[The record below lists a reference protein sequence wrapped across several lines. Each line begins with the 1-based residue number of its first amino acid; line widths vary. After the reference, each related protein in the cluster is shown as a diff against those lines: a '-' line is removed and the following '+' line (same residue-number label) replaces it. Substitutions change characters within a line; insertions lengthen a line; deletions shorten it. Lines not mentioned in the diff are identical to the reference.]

1 MDLATLRDE
10 INKVPFE
17 AFSLRM
23 SDGSTVPVPHQEF
36 IAIAPPRNVFV
47 GREEGGYEVLDL
59 LHIVAIDRT
68 PSAAR
73 RRRSKGGDG
82 R

>member
-1 MDLATLRDE
+1 MELSALRDE
-10 INKVPFE
+10 IRKTPFQP
-17 AFSLRM
+17 FSLRM
-23 SDGSTVPVPHQEF
+23 SDGSSVPVFHQEF

-47 GREEGGYEVLDL
+47 GRTDGGYEVLDV

-68 PSAAR
+68 SPPR
-73 RRRSKGGDG
+73 RRRPRGGNG